1 MNIYYACG
9 NCGCVFVSYN
19 ELTGHF
25 TNAECSSVKCE
36 LLNEEDRKK
45 KIRENVL
52 KIGDCITIQ
61 KHIRGYLC
69 RFSNKNK
76 EKILMNTEKNE
87 IIRIWGENVK
97 GKQLD
102 TSSKTKNH
110 CGKEGHC
117 LEEAMGIKP
126 NGKNEPDLL
135 GYEMKKESNKI
146 SFGDWSAEEYL
157 FTKDKKIT
165 SKMYQNELKK
175 YGLKTTGSKKIL
187 KERFENYCNE
197 NNIEYNHPSSREKLK
212 KLNHG
217 KDINI
222 TRKQF
227 IEIFGTQNE
236 KKNNRYSWS
245 GKCFPNVYNYNDFG
259 QKIFINYNNDII
271 IKYCY
276 KYDKR
281 KNKGI
286 LSTLRIEE
294 DETLSISIWSKTWL
308 QKKVEDKFNMKGFFI
323 CKKNGSIYNK
333 ICFGPPFN
341 YSYFIEQFK
350 NGKIILDSGM
360 YQGNGR
366 NYSQFR
372 ADNKFWNTLINEEY

>member
-1 MNIYYACG
+1 MDDG
-9 NCGCVFVSYN
+9 
-19 ELTGHF
+19 
-25 TNAECSSVKCE
+25 
-36 LLNEEDRKK
+36 KK
-45 KIRENVL
+45 
-52 KIGDCITIQ
+52 
-61 KHIRGYLC
+61 
-69 RFSNKNK
+69 
-76 EKILMNTEKNE
+76 E
-87 IIRIWGENVK
+87 IIRRFQKNVK
-97 GKQLD
+97 GKQFD
-102 TSSKTKNH
+102 TSSKNEKH

-126 NGKNEPDLL
+126 NGKNEPDIL
-135 GYEMKKESNKI
+135 GHEMKKESNKI
-146 SFGDWSAEEYL
+146 SFGDWSAKEYL
-157 FTKDKKIT
+157 FTKDKNIT

-175 YGLKTTGSKKIL
+175 YGLKITGSKKIL

-197 NNIEYNHPSSREKLK
+197 NNIEYNPPSSREKLK

-227 IEIFGTQNE
+227 IEIFGTKNE

-245 GKCFPNVYNYNDFG
+245 GKCFPNVYKYNDCG
-259 QKIFINYNNDII
+259 QKIEVLNNGDVI

-276 KYDKR
+276 KYDR
-281 KNKGI
+281 RINSEI
-286 LSTLRIEE
+286 LSILGIEK
-294 DETLSISIWSKTWL
+294 DETISIAMWSKDWL

-323 CKKNGSIYNK
+323 CKKKDNIYDK

-366 NYSQFR
+366 NYSNFR
-372 ADNKFWNTLINEEY
+372 ADGKLWNSLINEEY